1 MANTR
6 RSRKKTKVNTKKS
19 RYEEENKEEEKKE
32 EKEEKE
38 EEKKEEEKEEEE
50 NEDPKRRR
58 PNRIQRLE
66 LIEEPDLSSHSL
78 STIQSSFIDKEVS
91 MPLTVRRVDDQD
103 FDFIVNQHLTD
114 IYTKIKIATDDVS
127 HKLSSSNKNDW
138 YVNLNSK
145 LDLVPSMVYLELH
158 GIGKH
163 TLKKQVVDHILD
175 TLPHKD
181 RLLIAKHV
189 KQPDFNIDTA
199 SPLEKHIAQYF
210 DFLTINDSCL
220 VLAKTKGVN
229 RFYNIHDWSEMKV
242 NADDKMYRERFFVDI
257 DDLSDIIGY
266 VEDEEF
272 KIRENRRVFSM
283 KSSKTELISEMNEIL
298 KLSGSN
304 FWYDIATSKDKKKRN
319 SDNLSHLALYAVME
333 MLIRKLNSFH
343 KIWFLKPEQMAF
355 MKS

>member
-6 RSRKKTKVNTKKS
+6 RRRIKKTKVNTKKS
-19 RYEEENKEEEKKE
+19 RYVEEEEETKEEEKT
-32 EKEEKE
+32 
-38 EEKKEEEKEEEE
+38 KEEEE
-50 NEDPKRRR
+50 TKEEETKEEEPKRRR

-91 MPLTVRRVDDQD
+91 MPLTVRRVDDKD
-103 FDFIVNQHLTD
+103 IANQHLTD
-114 IYTKIKIATDDVS
+114 IYKKINIATDDVPQ
-127 HKLSSSNKNDW
+127 KLSSSNKNDW
-138 YVNLNSK
+138 YTNLNSK

-163 TLKKQVVDHILD
+163 ALKKQVVDHILD
-175 TLPHKD
+175 TLPHED

-220 VLAKTKGVN
+220 VLAKSKGVN
-229 RFYNIHDWSEMKV
+229 RFYNIHDWS
-242 NADDKMYRERFFVDI
+242 
-257 DDLSDIIGY
+257 
-266 VEDEEF
+266 
-272 KIRENRRVFSM
+272 
-283 KSSKTELISEMNEIL
+283 
-298 KLSGSN
+298 
-304 FWYDIATSKDKKKRN
+304 
-319 SDNLSHLALYAVME
+319 E

>member
-6 RSRKKTKVNTKKS
+6 RRLKKTKSNTKKS
-19 RYEEENKEEEKKE
+19 RYIEEENQEVVEEVKPEVVEKVIPEVVE
-32 EKEEKE
+32 EVKPEVVEEVK
-38 EEKKEEEKEEEE
+38 
-50 NEDPKRRR
+50 PIRRR
-58 PNRIQRLE
+58 PNRIQRLQ
-66 LIEEPDLSSHSL
+66 LIEEPEFTPVSL
-78 STIQSSFIDKEVS
+78 
-91 MPLTVRRVDDQD
+91 
-103 FDFIVNQHLTD
+103 VNVQLPID
-114 IYTKIKIATDDVS
+114 IYKKINIAIDDVP
-127 HKLSSSNKNDW
+127 HTLSSSNKHDW
-138 YVNLNSK
+138 FVNLNSK

-163 TLKKQVVDHILD
+163 ILKKQVVDHILD

-181 RLLIAKHV
+181 RLSFAKHV
-189 KQPDFNIDTA
+189 KHPRFEIDTA

-220 VLAKTKGVN
+220 VLAKSKGVN
-229 RFYNIHDWSEMKV
+229 RFYNIHDWSEMNV
-242 NADDKMYRERFFVDI
+242 NADDEMYRERFFVDI

-304 FWYDIATSKDKKKRN
+304 FWYDTATSKEKQKRN
-319 SDNLSHLALYAVME
+319 SDNLSHLAFYAIME
-333 MLIRKLNSFH
+333 MLIRKLNSTN
-343 KIWFLKPEQMAF
+343 KIWCLKPEQIAF

>member
-1 MANTR
+1 
-6 RSRKKTKVNTKKS
+6 
-19 RYEEENKEEEKKE
+19 
-32 EKEEKE
+32 
-38 EEKKEEEKEEEE
+38 
-50 NEDPKRRR
+50 
-58 PNRIQRLE
+58 
-66 LIEEPDLSSHSL
+66 
-78 STIQSSFIDKEVS
+78 
-91 MPLTVRRVDDQD
+91 MPLTVRRDMD
-103 FDFIVNQHLTD
+103 FLENHQMPHHLND
-114 IYTKIKIATDDVS
+114 IYKKINIATDDVPQ
-127 HKLSSSNKNDW
+127 KLSSYNKNDW
-138 YVNLNSK
+138 YANLNSK

-163 TLKKQVVDHILD
+163 ALKKQVVDHILD
-175 TLPHKD
+175 TLPHED

-229 RFYNIHDWSEMKV
+229 RFYNIHDWSVMNV
-242 NADDKMYRERFFVDI
+242 NADDEMYRQRFFVDI

-272 KIRENRRVFSM
+272 KIRENRRVFSI
-283 KSSKTELISEMNEIL
+283 KSSKTELISQMNEIL

>member
-1 MANTR
+1 
-6 RSRKKTKVNTKKS
+6 
-19 RYEEENKEEEKKE
+19 
-32 EKEEKE
+32 
-38 EEKKEEEKEEEE
+38 
-50 NEDPKRRR
+50 
-58 PNRIQRLE
+58 
-66 LIEEPDLSSHSL
+66 LSSHSL

-91 MPLTVRRVDDQD
+91 MPLTVRRVDDAD
-103 FDFIVNQHLTD
+103 FDFIVNQHFND
-114 IYTKIKIATDDVS
+114 IYKKINIATDDVPQ
-127 HKLSSSNKNDW
+127 KLSSSNKNDW
-138 YVNLNSK
+138 YANLNSK

-158 GIGKH
+158 GIGKPA
-163 TLKKQVVDHILD
+163 LKKQVVDHILD

-181 RLLIAKHV
+181 RIFLAKHV

-220 VLAKTKGVN
+220 VLAKSKGVN